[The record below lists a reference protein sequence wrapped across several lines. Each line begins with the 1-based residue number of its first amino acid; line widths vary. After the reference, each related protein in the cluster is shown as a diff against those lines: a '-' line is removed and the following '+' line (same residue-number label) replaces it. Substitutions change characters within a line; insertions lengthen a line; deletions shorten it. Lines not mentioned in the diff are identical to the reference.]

1 MPPRVAHIIAPAR
14 VGGAEA
20 VVRALASAAR
30 ERGRESWIA
39 ALLDDGAGHPFVEQ
53 ARAEG
58 TRVIEVRRGRRRYL
72 AEARALG
79 EALREQGADLVHT
92 HVYHADG
99 VGYLAA
105 RRARLPVV
113 STLHGYTGGALHN
126 RFYEWLDRKLLAR
139 FDAVVCVS
147 EAQRERMQRS
157 GCAVEKLAVVPNG
170 HASRP
175 PLPRAEARARL
186 GLGAGDVALG
196 WIGRLSFE
204 KGPDLFVETLARLG
218 PSGGRGILIGD
229 GAERGRLEARAR
241 ALGLGEDRVRF
252 AGFRG
257 DAPSLLT
264 AFDAIVISSR
274 TEGLPVVLLEAMAA
288 GTPVAAFAVGGVP
301 DVLSDR
307 SGWLAP
313 LGDVE
318 ALARALRALLGDP
331 DQARARAREAA
342 GILASRF
349 GVERWLEQLDAV
361 YARALA
367 VPR

>member
-1 MPPRVAHIIAPAR
+1 MPPRVAHVIAPAM

-20 VVRALASAAR
+20 VVRALASADR
-30 ERGRESWIA
+30 DRGRESWIA
-39 ALLDDGAGHPFVEQ
+39 ALLDDGSAHPFVEQ

-58 TRVIEVRRGRRRYL
+58 TRVIEVRCGRRRYL
-72 AEARALG
+72 AEARRVG
-79 EALREQGADLVHT
+79 EALREQGADLIHT
-92 HVYHADG
+92 HVYHADC

-113 STLHGYTGGALHN
+113 STLHGYTGGSIPN

-157 GCAVEKLAVVPNG
+157 GCAAERLALVPNG

-186 GLGAGDVALG
+186 GLGPGEVAVG

-204 KGPDLFVETLARLG
+204 KGPDLFVEALARLG
-218 PSGGRGILIGD
+218 AGALGVLIGD
-229 GAERGRLEARAR
+229 GAERARVEARAR
-241 ALGLGEDRVRF
+241 ELGLGEDRVRF
-252 AGFRG
+252 AGFRS
-257 DAPSLLT
+257 DAPSLLP
-264 AFDAIVISSR
+264 AFDAIAISSR

-301 DVLSDR
+301 DVLNET

-313 LGDVE
+313 VGDVD
-318 ALARALRALLGDP
+318 ALASSLRALLADP

-342 GILASRF
+342 RLLESRF
-349 GVERWLEQLDAV
+349 GLERWLEQLDAV

-367 VPR
+367 APR